1 MVVSESFLDST
12 RRMVESWVFAKRG
25 IVRLAA
31 SGGWNV
37 IRKRLRR
44 GCDWL
49 AVAWRLKVGC
59 GRFEVP
65 DGWRGAGKRLQDGWG
80 NGCEKVVVEL
90 RLVVSVSGV
99 ESGSWMVGEMVV

>member
-1 MVVSESFLDST
+1 MSLSILRGRGSGCFGKDDERDTATENRECWMVVSESFLYST

-44 GCDWL
+44 GCNWLVIVGWL
-49 AVAWRLKVGC
+49 AASISGL
-59 GRFEVP
+59 
-65 DGWRGAGKRLQDGWG
+65 G
-80 NGCEKVVVEL
+80 NG
-90 RLVVSVSGV
+90 
-99 ESGSWMVGEMVV
+99 

>member
-1 MVVSESFLDST
+1 MVESESFLDST

-37 IRKRLRR
+37 IGKQLRR

-59 GRFEVP
+59 GWVEVP
-65 DGWRGAGKRLQDGWG
+65 DNWCGVGKRLQDGWG